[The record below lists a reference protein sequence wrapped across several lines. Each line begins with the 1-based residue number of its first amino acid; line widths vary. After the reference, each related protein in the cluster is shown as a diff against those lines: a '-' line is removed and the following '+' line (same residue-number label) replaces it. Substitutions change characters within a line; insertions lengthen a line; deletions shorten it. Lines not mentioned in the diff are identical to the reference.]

1 MNELK
6 FKWSMSTIKMFLD
19 NGNPDITSEIMTN
32 KEYLQRL
39 VKKLKAE
46 YKEMFL
52 NNQEETTTGKKYFVA
67 INEIED
73 WISNCH

>member
-1 MNELK
+1 
-6 FKWSMSTIKMFLD
+6 MSTIKMFLD
-19 NGNPDITSEIMTN
+19 NGNSDITSEIMTN
-32 KEYLQRL
+32 KEFLQRL

-73 WISNCH
+73 WMPNCH